1 MFTITVLQELKK
13 ELDEGYKQLQLMG
26 EFAEELQASEAVQET
41 NHLEKLLNDYKNSAK
56 AERERL
62 RKLEA
67 DSAERDKQL
76 AEALTRI
83 GQYEN
88 GTYGLREAVQVCC
101 WRFVFDLI
109 SFGALRIECKF
120 QNKNVRNRSHCFAPM
135 LSGDCYADDNTS
147 YLGNQRSEEA
157 AWDT

>member
-1 MFTITVLQELKK
+1 MVLISISYSFCTSEAHRKFLSRQYPFRLVDLFTRIVLQELKK

-76 AEALTRI
+76 AEALTKI

-88 GTYGLREAVQVCC
+88 GTYGLREAVQVSC
-101 WRFVFDLI
+101 WRSVL
-109 SFGALRIECKF
+109 K
-120 QNKNVRNRSHCFAPM
+120 
-135 LSGDCYADDNTS
+135 LS
-147 YLGNQRSEEA
+147 EF
-157 AWDT
+157 

>member
-1 MFTITVLQELKK
+1 M
-13 ELDEGYKQLQLMG
+13 DEGYKQLQLMG

-88 GTYGLREAVQVCC
+88 GTYGLREAVQV
-101 WRFVFDLI
+101 RFRNCFVCFFVLKSSNVFT
-109 SFGALRIECKF
+109 
-120 QNKNVRNRSHCFAPM
+120 QNIKSKDQVK
-135 LSGDCYADDNTS
+135 
-147 YLGNQRSEEA
+147 
-157 AWDT
+157 

>member
-1 MFTITVLQELKK
+1 MMFSMSLYLTLNLILFSRHVYLKYVVKELKK
-13 ELDEGYKQLQLMG
+13 ELDEGYKQMQLMG
-26 EFAEELQASEAVQET
+26 EFAEELQATEVVQET
-41 NHLEKLLNDYKNSAK
+41 NHLEKLLHDYKNSAK

-88 GTYGLREAVQVCC
+88 GTYGLREAVQVSLLLLVLNDMKQFFIIRNTCELSTLGC
-101 WRFVFDLI
+101 TVFRVNLSEI
-109 SFGALRIECKF
+109 RIV
-120 QNKNVRNRSHCFAPM
+120 N
-135 LSGDCYADDNTS
+135 
-147 YLGNQRSEEA
+147 
-157 AWDT
+157 

>member
-1 MFTITVLQELKK
+1 M
-13 ELDEGYKQLQLMG
+13 QLMG
-26 EFAEELQASEAVQET
+26 EFAEELQATEVVQET
-41 NHLEKLLNDYKNSAK
+41 NHLEKLLHDYKNSAK

-88 GTYGLREAVQVCC
+88 GTYGLREAVQVCYLLLVLNYMKQFLYNTEYLC
-101 WRFVFDLI
+101 IINTRMY
-109 SFGALRIECKF
+109 SFQSKFIRNQNCKL
-120 QNKNVRNRSHCFAPM
+120 V
-135 LSGDCYADDNTS
+135 DNDMFIFRTS
-147 YLGNQRSEEA
+147 K
-157 AWDT
+157 